1 MKFPDWLKKWGPAVL
16 ALGFVAYMYGRGEG
30 AGDLRGKSAD
40 FTLPLI
46 DGGDL
51 TLSGLDGKIRVVDF
65 WATWCGPCKMMT
77 PQFAELHRKYRD
89 RGVVVVGVALDDADA
104 VRQYVKDHAVPYPI
118 VLGDGKV
125 ADQFGGI
132 RGIPTTFI
140 IDRMGRITNRHVGFR
155 PVQILEADIKK
166 LL

>member
-1 MKFPDWLKKWGPAVL
+1 M
-16 ALGFVAYMYGRGEG
+16 
-30 AGDLRGKSAD
+30 
-40 FTLPLI
+40 
-46 DGGDL
+46 
-51 TLSGLDGKIRVVDF
+51 
-65 WATWCGPCKMMT
+65 
-77 PQFAELHRKYRD
+77 
-89 RGVVVVGVALDDADA
+89 
-104 VRQYVKDHAVPYPI
+104 PYPI